1 MVRRRLAGYE
11 AAWRAPGTER
21 LADLFTADAT
31 CLQSPYERPLTGL
44 PAIARMREEER
55 EGPGE
60 VFTVTTDLLAVD
72 GPTAVVRAEVIYGDP
87 PGTRSTA
94 QGGHNA
100 SRQ

>member
-1 MVRRRLAGYE
+1 MNDPSLA
-11 AAWRAPGTER
+11 
-21 LADLFTADAT
+21 
-31 CLQSPYERPLTGL
+31 CLRSRGCGRKKEKD
-44 PAIARMREEER
+44 
-55 EGPGE
+55 PGE